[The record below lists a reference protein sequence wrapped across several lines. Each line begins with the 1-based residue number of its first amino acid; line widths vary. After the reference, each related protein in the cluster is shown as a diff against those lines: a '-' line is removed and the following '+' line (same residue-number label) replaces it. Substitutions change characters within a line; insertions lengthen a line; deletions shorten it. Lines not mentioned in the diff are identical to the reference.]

1 MLIWYITAALN
12 NLSSLTPANILHVS
26 KCLISYKI
34 LFSLSFLFCELDQKV
49 KFQEHKAAL
58 ISHINLLCCIRRIE
72 AHIYTSKY
80 WNFIQE
86 NLNWNDFISH
96 LEIKGRYLI
105 LLKAKQKHPKSFQY
119 VLRSAEEK
127 VIKKLTMNKLPINQK
142 SKPVQA
148 IVSTPY
154 SHSQFSSY
162 SWADP
167 GLGFGSISSNATKEV
182 MIFTFLPNCWWF
194 SSKTF
199 PPLPCITTSPWSLMT
214 SWDTA

>member
-26 KCLISYKI
+26 KCLISCKI

-105 LLKAKQKHPKSFQY
+105 LLKAKQKTSK
-119 VLRSAEEK
+119 E
-127 VIKKLTMNKLPINQK
+127 LPICSTKCRRK
-142 SKPVQA
+142 SYKKANNEQVAYQPEVQTSA
-148 IVSTPY
+148 
-154 SHSQFSSY
+154 SHCLHTIFPFS
-162 SWADP
+162 
-167 GLGFGSISSNATKEV
+167 I
-182 MIFTFLPNCWWF
+182 
-194 SSKTF
+194 
-199 PPLPCITTSPWSLMT
+199 
-214 SWDTA
+214 